1 MRQRFTRVLGGVAL
15 VALVAAGAAACKK
28 EETTT
33 PGSTA
38 ACDLKIGF
46 FGAISGADAG
56 LVTPI
61 KQGADLAVAQYNEK
75 NPNCKVTVAPF
86 DSQGAATNASGLA
99 KQAVADTKIVAMI
112 GPAFSGESEVA
123 NPIFEEAG
131 LPAITPSATR
141 PSLST
146 KGYKIFHRGIGNDDA
161 QGPAAARYIKDVLKS
176 TKVYVVDDQSA
187 YGAGLADKV
196 KETLGAA
203 VIKSQKVTDNQQ
215 DFAAV
220 VSDVKTSGAD
230 VLFYGGYTEE
240 AAPFLKQLRT
250 GGYTGK
256 FMGGDG
262 INDANMISVPGA
274 STAEGVLATCPC
286 APATAAK
293 GTFVADFKKVYGA
306 DPGVYADVA
315 FDVANIVLEAI
326 AAGKST
332 RADVQAFLTSYSK
345 AGSASGVTYKWD
357 ANGEL
362 APDQVKVYV
371 FEAKAGNWAPLAE
384 APRS

>member
-15 VALVAAGAAACKK
+15 FALVAAGAAACKQ
-28 EETTT
+28 EET
-33 PGSTA
+33 PA
-38 ACDLKIGF
+38 AKACDLKLGF
-46 FGAISGADAG
+46 FGALTGADAG

-75 NPNCKVTVAPF
+75 NPNCKVSVVPF
-86 DSQGAATNASGLA
+86 DSQGAPTNASGLA
-99 KQAVADTKIVAMI
+99 KSAIADTKIVGMI
-112 GPAFSGESEVA
+112 GPSFSGESEVA

-141 PSLST
+141 PSLSNP
-146 KGYKIFHRGIGNDDA
+146 GYKIFHRGVGNDDA
-161 QGPAAARYIKDVLKS
+161 QGPAIARYIKQVVKS
-176 TKVYVVDDQSA
+176 TKVYVADDQSA

-196 KETLGAA
+196 KAGLGAD
-203 VIKSQKVTDNQQ
+203 VIKSSKVADNQQ
-215 DFAAV
+215 DFSAV

-240 AAPFLKQLRT
+240 AAPFLKQLRA

-256 FMGGDG
+256 FIGGDG
-262 INDANMISVPGA
+262 INDANMISVSGA
-274 STAEGVLATCPC
+274 TTAEGVQASCPC

-293 GTFVADFKKVYGA
+293 GTFVADFKKANGA

-315 FDVANIVLEAI
+315 FDVANIFLEAI
-326 AAGKST
+326 AGGKNT
-332 RADVQAFLTSYSK
+332 RADILSFISSYNK

-357 ANGEL
+357 AKGEL
-362 APDQVKVYV
+362 APDQVKIYIFTVKGGAWV
-371 FEAKAGNWAPLAE
+371 AEAE
-384 APRS
+384 APRA

>member
-1 MRQRFTRVLGGVAL
+1 VLGGVAL
-15 VALVAAGAAACKK
+15 FALVAAGAAACKK
-28 EETTT
+28 DED
-33 PGSTA
+33 PGTKA

-61 KQGADLAVAQYNEK
+61 KQGADLAVAKYNEK

-86 DSQGAATNASGLA
+86 DSQGAPTNASGLA
-99 KQAVADTKIVAMI
+99 KSAVQDTKIIAMI

-141 PSLST
+141 PSLSGS
-146 KGYKIFHRGIGNDDA
+146 GYKIFHRGVGNDDA
-161 QGPAAARYIKDVLKS
+161 QGPAAARYIKDVIKS

-196 KETLGAA
+196 KATLGAS
-203 VIKSQKVTDNQQ
+203 VVKSQKVTDNQQ
-215 DFAAV
+215 DFSAV

-240 AAPFLKQLRT
+240 AAPFLKQLRA

-274 STAEGVLATCPC
+274 TTSEGVLATCPC

-293 GTFVADFKKVYGA
+293 GTFAADFKKAYGA

-315 FDVANIVLEAI
+315 YDLANIYLEAI

-332 RADVQAFLTSYSK
+332 RADVLAFLQGYNK

-357 ANGEL
+357 AKGEL

-371 FEAKAGNWAPLAE
+371 FEVKGGSWAPLAE
-384 APRS
+384 APRAAG

>member
-1 MRQRFTRVLGGVAL
+1 LRQRFTRVLGGVAL

-28 EETTT
+28 EET
-33 PGSTA
+33 PANSA

-86 DSQGAATNASGLA
+86 DSQGAPTNASGLA
-99 KQAVADTKIVAMI
+99 KSAVADAKIVAMI

-131 LPAITPSATR
+131 LAGITPSATR
-141 PSLST
+141 PSLSSA
-146 KGYKIFHRGIGNDDA
+146 GLKIFHRGVGNDDA
-161 QGPAAARYIKDVLKS
+161 QGPAAARYIKDVIKS
-176 TKVYVVDDQSA
+176 TKVFVVDDQSA

-196 KETLGAA
+196 KSTLGAS
-203 VIKSQKVTDNQQ
+203 VIKSTKVTDNQQ
-215 DFAAV
+215 DFSAV

-240 AAPFLKQLRT
+240 AAPFLKQLRA
-250 GGYTGK
+250 GGYNGK

-274 STAEGVLATCPC
+274 TTAEGVLATCPC

-293 GTFVADFKKVYGA
+293 GTFVADFKKAYSA

-315 FDVANIVLEAI
+315 FDVANIYLEAI
-326 AAGKST
+326 KAGKST
-332 RADVQAFLTSYSK
+332 RADILAFLQSYNK

-357 ANGEL
+357 AKGEL

-371 FEAKAGNWAPLAE
+371 FEVKGGAWNALAE